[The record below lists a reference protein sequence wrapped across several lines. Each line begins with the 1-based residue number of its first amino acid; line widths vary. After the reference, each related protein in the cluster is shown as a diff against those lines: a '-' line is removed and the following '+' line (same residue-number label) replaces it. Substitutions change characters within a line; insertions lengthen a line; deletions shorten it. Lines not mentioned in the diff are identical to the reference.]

1 MQTFDQIV
9 NQTRNLPESTQREIL
24 HFVEFIV
31 TRYRTVPKPAQET
44 TPDAFAIYQSLDL
57 GQGGYA
63 KAPSNRA
70 KQGIRELLLK
80 KHLVH
85 GR

>member
-9 NQTRNLPESTQREIL
+9 DQTRNLPENIQREIL

-31 TRYRTVPKPAQET
+31 TKYRSAPVPEQQAVPN
-44 TPDAFAIYQSLDL
+44 AFAIYQSLDL

-80 KHLVH
+80 KHA
-85 GR
+85 R

>member
-9 NQTRNLPESTQREIL
+9 NQTRNLPEIL
-24 HFVEFIV
+24 HFVEFTV
-31 TRYRTVPKPAQET
+31 TKYRSIPAPEQAA

-80 KHLVH
+80 KHA
-85 GR
+85 R

>member
-9 NQTRNLPESTQREIL
+9 DQTRNLPESIQREIL

-31 TRYRTVPKPAQET
+31 TRYRAAPLPEQ
-44 TPDAFAIYQSLDL
+44 DAVSNPFAIYQSLDL

-80 KHLVH
+80 KHA
-85 GR
+85 R

>member
-9 NQTRNLPESTQREIL
+9 NQTRNLPESIQREIL
-24 HFVEFIV
+24 HFVEFIA
-31 TRYRTVPKPAQET
+31 TRYRSVPAPEPNT
-44 TPDAFAIYQSLDL
+44 LPDAFAIYQSLDL
-57 GQGGYA
+57 GPGGYA

-80 KHLVH
+80 KHA
-85 GR
+85 R

>member
-9 NQTRNLPESTQREIL
+9 DQTRNLPESIQREIL

-31 TRYRTVPKPAQET
+31 TKYRAAPILEQQTA
-44 TPDAFAIYQSLDL
+44 PDAFAIYQSLDL
-57 GQGGYA
+57 GQGGYT

-80 KHLVH
+80 KHA
-85 GR
+85 R